1 MKLRRRPLLAGL
13 AAALAIHPARAATA
27 PLETLHACNRLGY
40 GPRPGDLARAG
51 SWLDLL
57 EQQLQPQPLPAA
69 LQQRLDARPAV
80 DLAERAETFR
90 RLQRQQ
96 RAEDEAPRREL
107 VRQAL
112 HEAAE
117 ARLLR
122 ALESPNQLEERL
134 VDFWFNHF
142 NVFFDKGLCRMLV
155 ADYEARAI
163 RPHVF
168 GRFRDLLGA
177 VAQHPAMLFYLD
189 NAQSTRAGFQGPGG
203 GNGSRGLNENYAREL
218 MELHTL
224 GVGAGYGQQD
234 VTELARVLTGWTFRP
249 RDLQFVFDPRR
260 HDDDPKTWLGQRV
273 PGRGRAQGEWVLDQ
287 LARHPATAQRLAFK
301 LGQHFLA
308 DEPPPGAVAA
318 ARAAFLASDGD
329 LRATVAALLRHP
341 DARAPALQ
349 GAQFKTPQ
357 RFVISMLRTCALTPQ
372 DWTPTLQALRALGQ
386 PLFGCITPDGYKT
399 VRSAWLDPEALARR
413 AELAAR
419 VAQRAQL
426 GAEAAEALLETL
438 GPALSAPTR
447 AALAAEPP
455 QLRAAL
461 ILGSPDF
468 QNC

>member
-1 MKLRRRPLLAGL
+1 MKLLRRTLFCLPALGL
-13 AAALAIHPARAATA
+13 SLGAQASPAA
-27 PLETLHACNRLGY
+27 ETLHACNRLGY
-40 GPRPGDLARAG
+40 GPRPGDLARGG
-51 SWLDLL
+51 SWPELL

-80 DLAERAETFR
+80 NLAERAQAFR
-90 RLQRQQ
+90 QLQRQQ

-107 VRQAL
+107 IRQAL

-177 VAQHPAMLFYLD
+177 VATHPAMLFYLD
-189 NAQSTRAGFQGPGG
+189 NAQSTRAGFQGAG
-203 GNGSRGLNENYAREL
+203 GSRGLNENYAREL

-249 RDLQFVFDPRR
+249 RDLQFMFDPRR
-260 HDDDPKTWLGQRV
+260 HDEDPKTWLGQSV

-287 LARHPATAQRLAFK
+287 LARHPATAQRIAFK

-308 DEPPPGAVAA
+308 DEPPAAAVAA

-341 DARAPALQ
+341 EARQPALQ

-357 RFVISMLRTCALTPQ
+357 RFVISLLRACAITPA

-386 PLFGCITPDGYKT
+386 PLFGCVTPDGYKT

-419 VAQRAQL
+419 VAQRARL
-426 GAEAAEALLETL
+426 GAEAAEQLLETL
-438 GPALSAPTR
+438 GPAIGSAAR
-447 AALAAEPP
+447 SAIAQEPP
-455 QLRAAL
+455 QLRTAL

>member
-1 MKLRRRPLLAGL
+1 MKTHRRTLLLGLAGSWS
-13 AAALAIHPARAATA
+13 IGMPGARAAS
-27 PLETLHACNRLGY
+27 PLNETLHACNRLGY
-40 GPRPGDLARAG
+40 GPRPGELAHGG
-51 SWLDLL
+51 SWLERL
-57 EQQLQPQPLPAA
+57 EQQLQPQPLPAP

-80 DLAERAETFR
+80 NLAERAETFR
-90 RLQRQQ
+90 RLQRHQ
-96 RAEDEAPRREL
+96 RAEDEKPRREL
-107 VRQAL
+107 IRQAL

-177 VAQHPAMLFYLD
+177 VATHPAMLFYLD
-189 NAQSTRAGFQGPGG
+189 NAQSTRAGFNGPG
-203 GNGSRGLNENYAREL
+203 GSRGLNENYAREL

-224 GVGAGYGQQD
+224 GVEAGYGQAD

-260 HDDDPKTWLGQRV
+260 HDDEAKTWLGQPV

-287 LARHPATAQRLAFK
+287 LARHPATAQRIAFK

-308 DEPPPGAVAA
+308 DDPPAAPVAA
-318 ARAAFLASDGD
+318 ARAAFLGSEGD

-341 DARAPALQ
+341 DARNPALH
-349 GAQFKTPQ
+349 GAQFKAPQ
-357 RFVISMLRTCALTPQ
+357 RFVISLLRACAITPS
-372 DWTPTLQALRALGQ
+372 DWAPTLQALRALGQ
-386 PLFGCITPDGYKT
+386 PLFGCVTPDGYKT

-426 GAEAAEALLETL
+426 GAEAAETLLDTL
-438 GPALSAPTR
+438 GPAVGAPTR

-455 QLRAAL
+455 HLRAAL